1 MRRRVKGSEDKLIDF
16 PLIPK
21 FISISTFYTVGFGLF
36 KLLKSI
42 SSPSSS
48 QALRGSVLQGCHVT
62 LSRAIYETLTT
73 TTFSSACVSY

>member
-36 KLLKSI
+36 ELLQSI

-48 QALRGSVLQGCHVT
+48 
-62 LSRAIYETLTT
+62 
-73 TTFSSACVSY
+73 